1 MMIDPTGG
9 ATFLSR
15 PWPWYMAGP
24 LIGLLVPVLLVLGN
38 RQFGV
43 SSTLRHACA
52 ALCAA
57 LCPGAVPY
65 LRYDWRGEGGWSLA
79 FAAGIVAGGLLAG
92 VVFRDPA
99 PVAIAART
107 KADLAVLGIHD
118 FSGLV
123 PRELFRWGALLT
135 ARGALL
141 VVGGGFL
148 VGFGTAYAGGCTSG
162 HGISGLA
169 DRQLPSLVAALGFFA
184 GGVLASHVVLPL
196 LLAR

>member
-38 RQFGV
+38 RGFGV
-43 SSTLRHACA
+43 SSALRH
-52 ALCAA
+52 LCAA
-57 LCPGAVPY
+57 LLPGGVPFF
-65 LRYDWRGEGGWSLA
+65 RYDWQREGGWNLA
-79 FAAGIVAGGLLAG
+79 FVAGIVVGGFLAG
-92 VVFRDPA
+92 VVLRNPE

-107 KADLAVLGIHD
+107 RADLAALGIHD
-118 FSGLV
+118 LTGLV
-123 PRELFRWGALLT
+123 PHELFRWSALPT
-135 ARGALL
+135 PRGALL

-169 DRQLPSLVAALGFFA
+169 GRQLPSLVAALGFFA
-184 GGVLASHVVLPL
+184 GGILASHVVLPL
-196 LLAR
+196 LVAR